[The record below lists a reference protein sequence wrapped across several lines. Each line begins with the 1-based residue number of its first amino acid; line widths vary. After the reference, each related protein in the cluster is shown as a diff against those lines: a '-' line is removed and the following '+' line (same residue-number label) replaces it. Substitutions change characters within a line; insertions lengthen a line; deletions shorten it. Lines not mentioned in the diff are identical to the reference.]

1 MAIGTQGEACDLICA
16 KSASSARS
24 AGNILSEIFSPAN
37 LAELADLDPNTYRAM
52 KNYFLMINIIS

>member
-24 AGNILSEIFSPAN
+24 AGNILSEMYSPAT
-37 LAELADLDPNTYRAM
+37 LAELADLAQILKTQMPGR
-52 KNYFLMINIIS
+52 S